1 VGVVTDSVQA
11 GGPASAATG
20 APTAADLEDLRV
32 QVRNLIDGARAAEA
46 DQADR
51 IGRVR
56 PEHRDSAANLVHY
69 VWLRGRDIRTLQG
82 RLADLG
88 LSSLGRLESRVLPT
102 LQAIAASLEGLQLAR
117 AVSDAGIGTANGTA
131 AASGTTAAAVGT
143 RTDWAAGW
151 PDMDAGPDRLARNA
165 TSLLGPS
172 PEDRV
177 SRIMVTFPSAA
188 ATDPGLVA
196 EMLEAGMDMA
206 RINCAHDGPDEWAA
220 MIGHLRSAQG
230 LPAADRPDDREEL
243 VRSGRFSRGG
253 DPAPDRCLVTMDL
266 AGPKLRT
273 GPIAPGPEVIKVRPD
288 RSTTGQ
294 VVGPATVVLVAGDLE
309 AGAGDAA
316 NGGDGVDPAHR
327 IPVRD
332 PQWLA
337 GRTLGETL
345 RFTDARDSG
354 RSMTVADHQP
364 GRLTCEMVKTAYFMP
379 GVVFY
384 AADGSLTEVG
394 ALPPREQRLFIRPG
408 EQVILTRSLEPVQP
422 VPGGPHRIGCTLA
435 QVFDDAG
442 PGQRIHFDDGKISGV
457 ITAVTPE
464 EMEVRV
470 VSAGVAGTRLRAE
483 KGINL
488 PDTHLDIPALTED
501 DLAALPFVAEH
512 ADIVNLSFVRT
523 PDDVADLMERMTALG
538 RDDLDVVLKI
548 ETVEAFE
555 NLPQILLEAMRWPD
569 VGVMIARGDLAVEAG
584 FERMAEVQEEILWL
598 CEAGHVPVIWATQV
612 LDSLARTGLP
622 SRAEVTDAAMA
633 ERAEAV
639 MLNKG
644 PFVTD
649 AIVFLSGVLGRMQE
663 HVSKKRTLL
672 RQLRSWNLRPAD
684 SASRDT
690 GRASDGRPPR
700 DRLAD

>member
-1 VGVVTDSVQA
+1 MQPAGGRVGVVTDSVQT
-11 GGPASAATG
+11 GGPASAAPG
-20 APTAADLEDLRV
+20 APTAADLADLRV
-32 QVRNLIDGARAAEA
+32 QVQELIDGVRAAGAE
-46 DQADR
+46 QAGR

-56 PEHRDSAANLVHY
+56 SEHRDSATNLVHY

-117 AVSDAGIGTANGTA
+117 DVSDAGTG
-131 AASGTTAAAVGT
+131 AASGAAAVGT
-143 RTDWAAGW
+143 TTDWTSGW
-151 PDMDAGPDRLARNA
+151 PDMNAGPHRLAQNA

-172 PEDRV
+172 PQDRI
-177 SRIMVTFPSAA
+177 SRIMVTFPSEA

-196 EMLEAGMDMA
+196 EMLEAGMDLA
-206 RINCAHDGPDEWAA
+206 RINCAHDGPGEWAA

-230 LPAADRPDDREEL
+230 LPAENRPDDREG
-243 VRSGRFSRGG
+243 VDRGARFSRGG

-273 GPIAPGPEVIKVRPD
+273 GPIAPGPEVLKVRPQ
-288 RSTTGQ
+288 RSTTGE
-294 VVGPATVVLVAGDLE
+294 VVEPATVVLVAADPE
-309 AGAGDAA
+309 AGAGGAGNDR
-316 NGGDGVDPAHR
+316 DGVDPAPR

-332 PQWLA
+332 PRWLA
-337 GRTLGETL
+337 GRTVGETL
-345 RFTDARDSG
+345 RFTDARDSH
-354 RSMTVADHQP
+354 RSMTVVDHES
-364 GRLTCEMVKTAYFMP
+364 GRLTCEMAKTAYFMP

-384 AADGSLTEVG
+384 AADGALTEVG

-435 QVFDDAG
+435 KVFDDVE

-457 ITAVTPE
+457 ITAVAPE
-464 EMEVRV
+464 EIEVRV
-470 VSAGVAGTRLRAE
+470 SSAGVAGTRLKAE

-501 DLAALPFVAEH
+501 DLAALPFVVEH

-523 PDDVADLMERMTALG
+523 PDDVADLMERVTTLG
-538 RDDLDVVLKI
+538 REDLDVVLKI

-555 NLPQILLEAMRWPD
+555 NLPQILLEAMRWQD

-644 PFVTD
+644 PFVVD

-672 RQLRSWNLRPAD
+672 RQLRSWNLLSEDAV
-684 SASRDT
+684 
-690 GRASDGRPPR
+690 GRGTEEAGDGRPPR
-700 DRLAD
+700 DRVAD

>member
-1 VGVVTDSVQA
+1 
-11 GGPASAATG
+11 
-20 APTAADLEDLRV
+20 
-32 QVRNLIDGARAAEA
+32 
-46 DQADR
+46 
-51 IGRVR
+51 
-56 PEHRDSAANLVHY
+56 
-69 VWLRGRDIRTLQG
+69 
-82 RLADLG
+82 
-88 LSSLGRLESRVLPT
+88 
-102 LQAIAASLEGLQLAR
+102 
-117 AVSDAGIGTANGTA
+117 
-131 AASGTTAAAVGT
+131 
-143 RTDWAAGW
+143 
-151 PDMDAGPDRLARNA
+151 
-165 TSLLGPS
+165 
-172 PEDRV
+172 
-177 SRIMVTFPSAA
+177 
-188 ATDPGLVA
+188 
-196 EMLEAGMDMA
+196 
-206 RINCAHDGPDEWAA
+206 
-220 MIGHLRSAQG
+220 
-230 LPAADRPDDREEL
+230 
-243 VRSGRFSRGG
+243 
-253 DPAPDRCLVTMDL
+253 MDL

-294 VVGPATVVLVAGDLE
+294 VVGPATVVLVAGDPE

-316 NGGDGVDPAHR
+316 NGEDGTDPAHR

-332 PQWLA
+332 PRWLA

-354 RSMTVADHQP
+354 RSMTVVDHQP

-379 GVVFY
+379 GVVIY

-684 SASRDT
+684 SVSRDI
-690 GRASDGRPPR
+690 GRARDGRPPR